1 MNREEYINLA
11 INLNK
16 FMYGDFKKLYRFKT
30 REEFEKRFYEHNID
44 VYSIAYKNE
53 LFANLTKGDFLLLK
67 DAGVISDMTESK
79 DGIFQDASDYKETFI
94 SSVLYKKIEQDII
107 NYFNGDLEDDDEIL
121 DERAV
126 LTIAAIVLNNP
137 LHNEKHLTEI
147 LESFSIVGEYEI
159 SFVHLGIVMG
169 FISMYKDEVEEC
181 ENLTEEDADYIIDID
196 GIKFYIFNT

>member
-30 REEFEKRFYEHNID
+30 RKEFEKRFYEHNID

-53 LFANLTKGDFLLLK
+53 LFADLTKGDFFLLK
-67 DAGVISDMTESK
+67 EAGVISDMTESK
-79 DGIFQDASDYKETFI
+79 DG
-94 SSVLYKKIEQDII
+94 
-107 NYFNGDLEDDDEIL
+107 IL

-137 LHNEKHLTEI
+137 LHNEKHLAEI

-196 GIKFYIFNT
+196 GIKFYIFNI

>member
-1 MNREEYINLA
+1 M
-11 INLNK
+11 
-16 FMYGDFKKLYRFKT
+16 
-30 REEFEKRFYEHNID
+30 
-44 VYSIAYKNE
+44 
-53 LFANLTKGDFLLLK
+53 TK
-67 DAGVISDMTESK
+67 
-79 DGIFQDASDYKETFI
+79 
-94 SSVLYKKIEQDII
+94 
-107 NYFNGDLEDDDEIL
+107 
-121 DERAV
+121 ERAV

-137 LHNEKHLTEI
+137 LHNEKHLAEI

>member
-1 MNREEYINLA
+1 M
-11 INLNK
+11 
-16 FMYGDFKKLYRFKT
+16 KK
-30 REEFEKRFYEHNID
+30 NC
-44 VYSIAYKNE
+44 
-53 LFANLTKGDFLLLK
+53 
-67 DAGVISDMTESK
+67 
-79 DGIFQDASDYKETFI
+79 KETFI

-137 LHNEKHLTEI
+137 LHNEKHLAEI

-196 GIKFYIFNT
+196 GIKFHIFNI

>member
-1 MNREEYINLA
+1 MKRAIASKVYKSLRNGLKIGYDKILYYRTYDEYERANKGINDVFNSKLECVCFVSYDVA
-11 INLNK
+11 DKLVER
-16 FMYGDFKKLYRFKT
+16 GLVEFKKTKIGDCCCVLT
-30 REEFEKRFYEHNID
+30 ND
-44 VYSIAYKNE
+44 N
-53 LFANLTKGDFLLLK
+53 NL
-67 DAGVISDMTESK
+67 
-79 DGIFQDASDYKETFI
+79 
-94 SSVLYKKIEQDII
+94 IEQDII

-137 LHNEKHLTEI
+137 LHNEKHLAEI

>member
-30 REEFEKRFYEHNID
+30 R
-44 VYSIAYKNE
+44 
-53 LFANLTKGDFLLLK
+53 
-67 DAGVISDMTESK
+67 
-79 DGIFQDASDYKETFI
+79 KE
-94 SSVLYKKIEQDII
+94 
-107 NYFNGDLEDDDEIL
+107 
-121 DERAV
+121 A
-126 LTIAAIVLNNP
+126 
-137 LHNEKHLTEI
+137 EI

-196 GIKFYIFNT
+196 GIKFYIFNI

>member
-1 MNREEYINLA
+1 MKRGIVSKVYKSLRNGLKIGYDKILYYRTYDEYERANKGIN
-11 INLNK
+11 
-16 FMYGDFKKLYRFKT
+16 
-30 REEFEKRFYEHNID
+30 D
-44 VYSIAYKNE
+44 VFN
-53 LFANLTKGDFLLLK
+53 
-67 DAGVISDMTESK
+67 SK
-79 DGIFQDASDYKETFI
+79 KETFI

-137 LHNEKHLTEI
+137 LHNEKHLAEI

-196 GIKFYIFNT
+196 GIKFYIFNI

>member
-30 REEFEKRFYEHNID
+30 REE
-44 VYSIAYKNE
+44 
-53 LFANLTKGDFLLLK
+53 
-67 DAGVISDMTESK
+67 
-79 DGIFQDASDYKETFI
+79 
-94 SSVLYKKIEQDII
+94 
-107 NYFNGDLEDDDEIL
+107 

-137 LHNEKHLTEI
+137 LHNEKHLAEI

>member
-1 MNREEYINLA
+1 MKRGIVSKVYKSLRNGLKIGYDKILYYRTYDEYERANKGINDVFNSKLECVCFVSYDVA
-11 INLNK
+11 DKLVER
-16 FMYGDFKKLYRFKT
+16 GLVEFKK
-30 REEFEKRFYEHNID
+30 
-44 VYSIAYKNE
+44 
-53 LFANLTKGDFLLLK
+53 TK
-67 DAGVISDMTESK
+67 I
-79 DGIFQDASDYKETFI
+79 
-94 SSVLYKKIEQDII
+94 
-107 NYFNGDLEDDDEIL
+107 GDLEDDDEIL

-137 LHNEKHLTEI
+137 LHNEKHLSEI

>member
-1 MNREEYINLA
+1 MYSNEY
-11 INLNK
+11 
-16 FMYGDFKKLYRFKT
+16 KK
-30 REEFEKRFYEHNID
+30 
-44 VYSIAYKNE
+44 
-53 LFANLTKGDFLLLK
+53 
-67 DAGVISDMTESK
+67 GVIYEK
-79 DGIFQDASDYKETFI
+79 NCKETFI

-137 LHNEKHLTEI
+137 LHNEKHLAEI

>member
-1 MNREEYINLA
+1 MGLKLVMIRFSIIAPMTNTREQTKGLMMCLILNWNVFASCLMMWLINL
-11 INLNK
+11 L
-16 FMYGDFKKLYRFKT
+16 R
-30 REEFEKRFYEHNID
+30 
-44 VYSIAYKNE
+44 
-53 LFANLTKGDFLLLK
+53 
-67 DAGVISDMTESK
+67 
-79 DGIFQDASDYKETFI
+79 
-94 SSVLYKKIEQDII
+94 
-107 NYFNGDLEDDDEIL
+107 GDLEDDDEIL

-137 LHNEKHLTEI
+137 LHNEKHLAEI

-196 GIKFYIFNT
+196 GIKFHIFNI

>member
-1 MNREEYINLA
+1 MIKIGKHGILKRDIISVYFDNEDYEITVY
-11 INLNK
+11 LNK
-16 FMYGDFKKLYRFKT
+16 
-30 REEFEKRFYEHNID
+30 EKHSN
-44 VYSIAYKNE
+44 S
-53 LFANLTKGDFLLLK
+53 
-67 DAGVISDMTESK
+67 
-79 DGIFQDASDYKETFI
+79 
-94 SSVLYKKIEQDII
+94 
-107 NYFNGDLEDDDEIL
+107 DEIL

-137 LHNEKHLTEI
+137 LHNEKHLAEI

-196 GIKFYIFNT
+196 GIKFYIFNI

>member
-1 MNREEYINLA
+1 M
-11 INLNK
+11 
-16 FMYGDFKKLYRFKT
+16 KK
-30 REEFEKRFYEHNID
+30 NC
-44 VYSIAYKNE
+44 
-53 LFANLTKGDFLLLK
+53 
-67 DAGVISDMTESK
+67 
-79 DGIFQDASDYKETFI
+79 KETFI